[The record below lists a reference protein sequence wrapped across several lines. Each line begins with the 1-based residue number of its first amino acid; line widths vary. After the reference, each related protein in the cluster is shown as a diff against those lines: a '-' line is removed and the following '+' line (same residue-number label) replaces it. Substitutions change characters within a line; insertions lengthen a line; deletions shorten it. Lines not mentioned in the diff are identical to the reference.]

1 MCSVCV
7 FLPAGRNTPK
17 DDPVGVVVTFA
28 NRKGGVG
35 KTALSVTLAAGLALR
50 AARGN
55 TTTPERILLID
66 LDPQSN
72 ATKILSNTT
81 QFSNTESFAAAI
93 ADNELLDVI
102 GLKRPTLGALP
113 RKTPDTWYPN
123 LYFAPSR
130 ELLLV
135 EVRRRM
141 PGFTQ
146 RFETMRHA
154 LSALKKEFAFVIA
167 DTGPAIDDLLVTTLA
182 ATDYVVVPVEATEF
196 SIEGAT
202 RVRDKVAEIAA
213 GHPHPQI
220 LGYVANKVQHHRLG
234 DQNALEAMRQLF
246 GPLLYQSIIPQSVDV
261 TYSQS
266 ARSDVFRF
274 SRHDQPIVSALA
286 LFVEE
291 TARRIAKAE
300 SKISV

>member
-1 MCSVCV
+1 MLIRGHPFVKG
-7 FLPAGRNTPK
+7 PNT
-17 DDPVGVVVTFA
+17 VGVVVTFA

-50 AARGN
+50 AARQSP
-55 TTTPERILLID
+55 TPERILLID

-72 ATKILSNTT
+72 ATKTIASTT

-93 ADNELLDVI
+93 ADDELLDVI
-102 GLKRPTLGALP
+102 GLKRPTPSALP

-141 PGFTQ
+141 PGFAK
-146 RFETMRHA
+146 RFETTGHA
-154 LSALKKEFAFVIA
+154 LDTLKKEFAYVVV
-167 DTGPAIDDLLVTTLA
+167 DTGPAIDDLLVTALA

-202 RVRDKVAEIAA
+202 RVRDKVAEIA
-213 GHPHPQI
+213 GDHSHPRI
-220 LGYVANKVQHHRLG
+220 LGYVANKVRQHLLG
-234 DQNALEAMRQLF
+234 DQNAMEAMRQVF
-246 GPLLYQSIIPQSVDV
+246 GPLLYQAVIPSSVEV
-261 TYSQS
+261 PYSQS
-266 ARSDVFRF
+266 ARSDVFRY
-274 SRHDQPIVSALA
+274 SRRDQPIVAALA
-286 LFVEE
+286 AFVEE
-291 TARRIAKAE
+291 TTRRIAKAQANG
-300 SKISV
+300 S